1 MQLRASIV
9 TYFLRSSIGDQVIE
23 TLFATGREH
32 TVSHEKKIVARFKAE
47 SFNWENDDRSSSTRK
62 SDSNVERID
71 EKIGRVKQSGNLMPD
86 SRNKILNLEKKKGE
100 KTYL

>member
-47 SFNWENDDRSSSTRK
+47 SFWRK
-62 SDSNVERID
+62 
-71 EKIGRVKQSGNLMPD
+71 KIGKTTIVRVQRENPIQTWK
-86 SRNKILNLEKKKGE
+86 E
-100 KTYL
+100 